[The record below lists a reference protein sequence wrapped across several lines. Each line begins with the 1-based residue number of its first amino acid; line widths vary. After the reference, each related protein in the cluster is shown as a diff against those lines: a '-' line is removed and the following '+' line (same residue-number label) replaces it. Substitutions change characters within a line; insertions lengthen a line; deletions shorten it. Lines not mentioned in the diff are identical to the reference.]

1 MTKTMNEAASLMMAT
16 ANMRALLKTVT
27 YKPGWH
33 LDVCHINDHPHIRIT
48 ASVPD
53 SENPDQVVPI
63 AHVLP
68 FPDYGVLADVI
79 LQDNRS
85 TRRWVYDMILAV
97 ERHELGEWLR
107 FGDDRPFYPSH
118 DGAPD
123 RYDEPPRHDHLC
135 SEQCAASDEHMAAMD
150 ADAWRQINELEER

>member
-1 MTKTMNEAASLMMAT
+1 MTVQISELAAFK
-16 ANMRALLKTVT
+16 NLLATVT

-33 LDVCHINDHPHIRIT
+33 LDLVDMNGHAHIRIR
-48 ASVPD
+48 AKVPD
-53 SENPDQVVPI
+53 SNPPHLMTDI

-68 FPDYGVLADVI
+68 VPDYGVLQDVI
-79 LQDNRS
+79 LQDNAG

-123 RYDEPPRHDHLC
+123 RYDEPPRHDHTC
-135 SEQCAASDEHMAAMD
+135 SDQCAASDEHMAAMD
-150 ADAWRQINELEER
+150 AEAWRQINELEDQQ